1 MKQPKRLTLQSMF
14 STLDED
20 RRNHDKLYYNNGL
33 AIALNINRLFKPFI
47 NKDESPFMLEDYR
60 LGVVKSG
67 YIHGIINLQE
77 YTINAG
83 TVVFITPGTIVEP
96 LEMSDDF
103 IVMGIGIPDDRF
115 HIIHSGHM
123 PDIFNGQTRHG
134 IIPIDDAQRQ
144 ILDQMFGLLWNIA
157 GSASSSDTVVNCMLT
172 TISSF
177 VGELFAK
184 QSVTHIATH
193 TNNDIFNRFIALVNA
208 HCREQ
213 RQLAFY
219 ADKICI
225 TERYLGTVVRQ
236 TSGVTAK
243 EWIDRAVITAA
254 KVMLRHSDEQVAQIA
269 ERLNFPNPSFF
280 CKYFKRI
287 VGKTPQGYRTPS
299 PSPPKAAL
307 TPPLREGS
315 DVHF

>member
-47 NKDESPFMLEDYR
+47 NKSDSPFMLEDYR

-67 YIHGIINLQE
+67 YMHSIINLQE
-77 YTINAG
+77 YTISAG
-83 TVVFITPGTIVEP
+83 TVIFITPGTIVEP

-103 IVMGIGIPDDRF
+103 IVMGIGIPDDCF

-134 IIPIDDAQRQ
+134 IMPIDNAQRQ

-157 GSASSSDTVVNCMLT
+157 GSTSCSDKVVNNMLT
-172 TISSF
+172 TISAF
-177 VGELFAK
+177 IGELFAQ
-184 QSVTHIATH
+184 QSVTHISTR

-236 TSGVTAK
+236 TSGMTAK

-254 KVMLRHSDEQVAQIA
+254 KVMLRHSDEQVAHIA

-287 VGKTPQGYRTPS
+287 VGKTPQEYRT
-299 PSPPKAAL
+299 
-307 TPPLREGS
+307 
-315 DVHF
+315 